1 MLTVVAVWLDILFH
15 YCLTGVCSAITVS
28 YLLSCVVWRCRSAT
42 QLSFMSRAGSY
53 QLQQQPPG
61 GTFPKSKS
69 PVTKDKGK
77 RREQQMSANV
87 LNDS

>member
-1 MLTVVAVWLDILFH
+1 MAGHIVSFLSDWCEQCRHCFLLTNLHRIM
-15 YCLTGVCSAITVS
+15 
-28 YLLSCVVWRCRSAT
+28 WRCRSAT

-53 QLQQQPPG
+53 QLQQQQPG